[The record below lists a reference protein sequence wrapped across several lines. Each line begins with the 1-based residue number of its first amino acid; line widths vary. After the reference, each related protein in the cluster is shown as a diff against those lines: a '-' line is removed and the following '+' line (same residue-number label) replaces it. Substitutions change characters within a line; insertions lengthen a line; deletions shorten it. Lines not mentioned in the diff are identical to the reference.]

1 MADDQQQCVFCAIA
15 NGKIPSKV
23 VYEDDKLTA
32 VLDINPAAE
41 GHILL
46 IPKQHVQIMPQM
58 DDELAGHVG
67 VIAKQLSN
75 ALIRAFQCE
84 GTSVFAANGAVAGQ
98 RAPHFMLH
106 IIPRKEGDDIGLMLP
121 HNKLAEST
129 MKQVFDKLA
138 PAVAKNLG
146 VEVTEKAESPSLEEQ
161 KQGEVE
167 KEEKK
172 EQEEKTVGKK
182 EPGQKTGS
190 DLDKITDLL
199 TGGK

>member
-1 MADDQQQCVFCAIA
+1 MADDPQQCVFCAIA

-67 VIAKQLSN
+67 VISKQLSA
-75 ALIRAFQCE
+75 ALIRAFQVE
-84 GTSVFAANGAVAGQ
+84 GTSIFAANGAVAGQ

-106 IIPRKEGDDIGLMLP
+106 IIPRKPNDSVGLMLP
-121 HNKLAEST
+121 HNKIAEST
-129 MKQVFDKLA
+129 MKQIFEKLA

-146 VEVTEKAESPSLEEQ
+146 VEQPERVDLPEESKEADKLESHQ
-161 KQGEVE
+161 P
-167 KEEKK
+167 EEKPPVQK
-172 EQEEKTVGKK
+172 EAKRE
-182 EPGQKTGS
+182 S

-199 TGGK
+199 AGGK